1 MASWAGQENKDAGPK
16 HVITFCADMDNMLGG
31 GVAMGEVTEFCGAP
45 GELSHTAHTGPFVL
59 SVGFLNQT

>member
-45 GELSHTAHTGPFVL
+45 GELSHTAQLDLLFCVWA
-59 SVGFLNQT
+59 F